1 MAEHDRILDK
11 RDTRTTVPGHHV
23 PIRRKKD
30 ARVPSKEEQ
39 LLVGNDAVLDA
50 YVAELKKRSHGR
62 GVVKLRRLLHL
73 QRTYPGEPF
82 LKAVRQALKY
92 RLFDLS
98 RLENII
104 LDYTAGDFF
113 DLS

>member
-1 MAEHDRILDK
+1 MTVFWDK

-62 GVVKLRRLLHL
+62 GVSS
-73 QRTYPGEPF
+73 Y
-82 LKAVRQALKY
+82 AVCCICT
-92 RLFDLS
+92 DLS
-98 RLENII
+98 R
-104 LDYTAGDFF
+104 
-113 DLS
+113 